1 MTPRAASE
9 RLVEYALD
17 LIGDSR
23 ARVADVGTGSGAIAI
38 AVARAAPRVEV
49 WASDLSSPAVAL
61 ARANLRR
68 HGLGG
73 RVFVR
78 DGDLLEPLPG
88 SFDLVLANLPYL
100 PAASAAAHPE
110 LNGEPPDAVYAPG
123 DGLGLYRR
131 LLAQSAGRRRPRG
144 AIAFQ
149 LHREVAA
156 AAAA

>member
-17 LIGDSR
+17 LIGDSP

-49 WASDLSSPAVAL
+49 WASDLSSSAVAL
-61 ARANLRR
+61 ARANVRR

-78 DGDLLEPLPG
+78 HGDLLEPLPG

-110 LNGEPPDAVYAPG
+110 LSGEPADAVYTPG

-131 LLAQSAGRRRPRG
+131 LLAQSARRLRPRG

-149 LHREVAA
+149 LHREVLAA
-156 AAAA
+156 AA